1 MFGVLF
7 NGVAVLLS
15 GIIGLLIKK
24 GIPKSIDKS
33 IKNAMGIAVI
43 IIAINGVVSNMIK
56 VGSDGSLHSSGELLL
71 VVSLAIGTLLGEILK
86 LEDRLNG
93 LSGKIE
99 GKFHIEG
106 FTNGFV
112 TASSIYCIGAMAIIG
127 SINSGLIGDH
137 KILITKSI
145 IDFAVGIVL
154 AASLGIGV
162 MFAFIPVVLY
172 EGSIALLAGLLSN
185 FLVGDLLIQVC
196 FVGYA
201 LIGCVGLNVMT
212 NNKFKVVNM
221 LPSIFIP
228 VIYYGILQLL
238 N

>member
-99 GKFHIEG
+99 SKFHIEG

-145 IDFAVGIVL
+145 IDFVVGIVL

>member
-7 NGVAVLLS
+7 NGAAVLLS

-24 GIPKSIDKS
+24 GIPKSIDTS
-33 IKNAMGIAVI
+33 IKNAMGIAII
-43 IIAINGVVSNMIK
+43 IIAINGIISNMIT
-56 VGSDGSLHSSGELLL
+56 VDADGSLHSSGELLL
-71 VVSLAIGTLLGEILK
+71 VISMAIGTLLGEILK

-99 GKFHIEG
+99 SKFRIEG
-106 FTNGFV
+106 FTTGFV
-112 TASSIYCIGAMAIIG
+112 TASSIFCIGAMAIIG
-127 SINSGLIGDH
+127 SINSGLMGDH
-137 KILITKSI
+137 SILITKSI
-145 IDFAVGIVL
+145 IDFVVGIIL

-162 MFAFIPVVLY
+162 MFSFIPVVLY
-172 EGSIALLAGLLSN
+172 QGFIALLAGLLSR
-185 FLVGDLLIQVC
+185 FLVGDVLTQSC
-196 FVGYA
+196 FIGYA
-201 LIGCVGLNVMT
+201 LIGCVGLNVMI

>member
-24 GIPKSIDKS
+24 GIPKSIDKN

-43 IIAINGVVSNMIK
+43 IIAFNGVISNMIT
-56 VGSDGSLHSSGELLL
+56 VGEDGTLHSSGELLL
-71 VVSLAIGTLLGEILK
+71 VVSLAIGTIIGEILK
-86 LEDRLNG
+86 LEDRING
-93 LSGKIE
+93 LSEKIE
-99 GKFHIEG
+99 NKFHIEG

-112 TASSIYCIGAMAIIG
+112 TASSIFCIGAMAIIG
-127 SINSGLIGDH
+127 SINSGLMGDH
-137 KILITKSI
+137 SILITKSI
-145 IDFAVGIVL
+145 IDFVVGIVL

-162 MFAFIPVVLY
+162 MFSFIPVVIY
-172 EGSIALLAGLLSN
+172 QGSIALLAGLLSN

-228 VIYYGILQLL
+228 VIYNGILQLL

>member
-15 GIIGLLIKK
+15 AIIGLLIKK

-43 IIAINGVVSNMIK
+43 IIAINGVISNMIT
-56 VGSDGSLHSSGELLL
+56 VDSNGSLHSSGELLL

-99 GKFHIEG
+99 SKFHIEG

-112 TASSIYCIGAMAIIG
+112 TASSIFCIGAMSIIG
-127 SINSGLIGDH
+127 SINSGLMGDH

-145 IDFAVGIVL
+145 IDFVVGIVL

-162 MFAFIPVVLY
+162 MFSFIPVVLY
-172 EGSIALLAGLLSN
+172 EGSIALLAGSLSN
-185 FLVGDLLIQVC
+185 FLVGNLLTQVC

-228 VIYYGILQLL
+228 FIYYGILQLI